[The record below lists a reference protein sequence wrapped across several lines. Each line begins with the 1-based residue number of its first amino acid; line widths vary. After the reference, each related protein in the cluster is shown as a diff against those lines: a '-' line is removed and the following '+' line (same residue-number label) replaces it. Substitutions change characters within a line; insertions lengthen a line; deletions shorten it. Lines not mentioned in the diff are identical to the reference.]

1 MGFIW
6 LACYWD
12 SQIIDALNEAKNVK
26 KKPTAIIANTIKGK
40 GISFYENQVKS
51 HAVTMTI
58 EQVESALK
66 ELRCSQEE
74 IEITLTQMK
83 EKN

>member
-1 MGFIW
+1 MKFLLIRFSSLGDVV
-6 LACYWD
+6 LTTAV
-12 SQIIDALNEAKNVK
+12 AKNIK
-26 KKPTAIIANTIKGK
+26 EKPTAIMADTIKGK

-51 HAVTMTI
+51 HAVTMTV

-66 ELRCSQEE
+66 ELRCPQEE

-83 EKN
+83 EEN